1 MKTSAQDAHPKPGR
15 ECSTCG
21 TPLLRHEY
29 ELCDQCRAELMDDY
43 NDAKRPGPPED
54 EREGW

>member
-29 ELCDQCRAELMDDY
+29 ELCDQCRAELVDEY
-43 NDAKRPGPPED
+43 KGTEQTRQPEN
-54 EREGW
+54 ERRE